1 MAGSTFRKF
10 KLSGLTLLTHTVLWL
25 AVLGPT
31 IIFFGS
37 KFRILPADK
46 ILATILGMTVLSV
59 VPVYLNYL
67 LLVPRFLRQE
77 NYRFYALYIFAVL
90 LIFGLL
96 KGYLTLLVYLHVLQ
110 KGYVPT
116 LLYLTF
122 VSTVELL
129 IMVFLFTASQLGIHW
144 LAERKLRKAQELEQ
158 LKSEVQYLK
167 AQINP
172 HFLFNTLNNLYALTL
187 TKSDK
192 APLMVL
198 KLAEMMEY
206 MVYHSNEELVP
217 LQKELDYLQ
226 HYIALEKLRSQKPE
240 NITFEVSGTYETSRI
255 APLLLLPF
263 IENGFKHGIHALGSE
278 AKLNIKILI
287 EANTLQLQM
296 KNSMNRFGAEANPSE
311 AGGFGMD
318 NVRKRLQYLY
328 AGQHELETKA
338 ADGFYLVNLNLP
350 LA

>member
-1 MAGSTFRKF
+1 MAFGRVQ
-10 KLSGLTLLTHTVLWL
+10 LIYLALWI
-25 AVLGPT
+25 VTLGPT
-31 IIFFGS
+31 VIFFGS
-37 KFRILPADK
+37 KLRVLPADK
-46 ILATILGMTVLSV
+46 ILATIAGFIVLTLI
-59 VPVYLNYL
+59 PVYLNSL
-67 LLVPRFLRQE
+67 VLVPRFLRLE
-77 NYRFYALYIFAVL
+77 KYRFYVISSL
-90 LIFGLL
+90 LLLLNFGLL
-96 KGYLTLLVYLHVLQ
+96 KGYLSLLVYT
-110 KGYVPT
+110 YVIPSRHIPT

-122 VSTVELL
+122 VNTMELL
-129 IMVFLFTASQLGIHW
+129 MILVFFTGVQLGLHW
-144 LAERKLRKAQELEQ
+144 LELRKLRKAQELEQ

-172 HFLFNTLNNLYALTL
+172 HFLFNTLNNLYALAL

-192 APLMVL
+192 APTMVL

-226 HYIALEKLRSQKPE
+226 HYIELEKLRSQKPE
-240 NITFEVSGTYETSRI
+240 NISFEVSGNYEARRI

-278 AKLNIKILI
+278 AKLNIQILI

-296 KNSMNRFGAEANPSE
+296 KNTMNQFVPERNNSGS
-311 AGGFGMD
+311 GGFGLD
-318 NVRKRLQYLY
+318 NVCKRLKYLY
-328 AGQHELETKA
+328 AGQHELEIA
-338 ADGFYLVNLNLP
+338 ESDGFYLVNLSLP